1 MFDLDKASSAL
12 QSWPVVN
19 GFFIIVISF
28 LAFMAIRKGEKDKK
42 FGDGSEIPVYLVGRS
57 AHEAMNAIRDAAEE
71 SKTTNAILRD
81 IAKGMTDFNRGQKYT
96 HELLTTVINNQEM
109 RKTMAHGGP
118 ERKR

>member
-57 AHEAMNAIRDAAEE
+57 AHDAMNAIHDAAEE

-81 IAKGMTDFNRGQKYT
+81 IAKSMVDFNRGQEHT
-96 HELLTTVINNQEM
+96 HKLLESIMNNQEM
-109 RKTMAHGGP
+109 REP
-118 ERKR
+118 RNKRTAL